1 MPEQFGF
8 KEQVMHKASEISP
21 VDKALQKR
29 AEWIIEETGVENFLQ
44 EGGRYLDIGTG
55 KGHIT
60 QRILEDMEKSGKRLK
75 MYAGIDVADKPLQKV
90 QKRERARKDMGTVV
104 KSDEENPM
112 NFAWASA
119 DALPYGEG
127 SFDGASFF
135 FSIHHMNK
143 ADIDKAIEEAK
154 RVIKKDGKIFITEDL
169 VADEAQRKITEEIDR
184 KLNWESEDEEHNY
197 RSDEEWEKYFE
208 EKGLEVVEKKF
219 FESQSKKGPIKH
231 GSYVLKLKEEK

>member
-60 QRILEDMEKSGKRLK
+60 QRILEDMEKNSKPLK

-90 QKRERARKDMGTVV
+90 QKRERARKDMGTAV
-104 KSDEENPM
+104 KSAEENPM
-112 NFAWASA
+112 IFSWASA

-143 ADIDKAIEEAK
+143 VDIDKAIEEAK

-169 VADEAQRKITEEIDR
+169 VADEAQRKITEEVDR
-184 KLNWESEDEEHNY
+184 KLNWESEKEEHNY

-208 EKGLEVVEKKF
+208 EKGLEVVEKRF

-231 GSYVLKLKEEK
+231 GSYILKLKEK

>member
-1 MPEQFGF
+1 MPEKFGF
-8 KEQVMHKASEISP
+8 REQVMHKASEISP

-44 EGGRYLDIGTG
+44 EGGRYLDVGTG

-60 QRILEDMEKSGKRLK
+60 QRILEDMEKSGKPLK
-75 MYAGIDVADKPLQKV
+75 MYAGIDVADKPLAKV
-90 QKRERARKDMGTVV
+90 QKRERARKDMGTAV
-104 KSDEENPM
+104 KSDEENSM
-112 NFAWASA
+112 NFVWASA

-143 ADIDKAIEEAK
+143 ENIDQAIEEAK

-169 VADEAQRKITEEIDR
+169 VGDEEQRKITEEVDR

-197 RSDEEWEKYFE
+197 RSDEEWEKYFAS
-208 EKGLEVVEKKF
+208 KGLEVVEKKF

-231 GSYVLKLKEEK
+231 GSYVLKLKES